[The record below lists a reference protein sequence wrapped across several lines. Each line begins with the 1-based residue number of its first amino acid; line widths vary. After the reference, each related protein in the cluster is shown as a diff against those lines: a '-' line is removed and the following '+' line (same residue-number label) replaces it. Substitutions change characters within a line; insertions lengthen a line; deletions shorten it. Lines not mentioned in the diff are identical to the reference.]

1 MELTTSAASAPDGR
15 RAAQRP
21 RVPNPALANLP
32 QIASLDAA
40 FERMEFLPADAT
52 AETAVMP
59 TIQHAH
65 LGFDLVRAVFQ
76 SASERDLSSLEFRNK
91 TESALEVIF
100 HQSDRHGH
108 SSPAAKVRVPNAVA
122 RGFLVVVPEGMG
134 RLAIR
139 RALVRLFGDEVD
151 EINVD
156 SPEGLVCYLRARIL
170 VVQFGPTGGLRAFA
184 KGFVK
189 AFDDALGLNLF
200 SKARGRIHRGE
211 DEIGALLQAL
221 AIAGSLGCL
230 IVENINTRNARPDKA
245 SELWDTLARFA
256 DATGIPVVI
265 MVTPGA
271 AAALSEQDSAR
282 RALSGAGQYHV
293 PPHPVDSLHWHAE
306 AQFIFNRY
314 LRKHFGT
321 EAPDWYFDVLWKETL
336 GHTDLGHKL
345 CAHMSRNW
353 RDLVTSDVSRDHF
366 SHAAKLALLL
376 EQPHLKA
383 ITTARKYG
391 GLLTNTSVRR
401 HGDWLPLELVM
412 KTVPGLEDEKGRR
425 IPYPGDADQEGMPN
439 A

>member
-1 MELTTSAASAPDGR
+1 
-15 RAAQRP
+15 
-21 RVPNPALANLP
+21 
-32 QIASLDAA
+32 
-40 FERMEFLPADAT
+40 
-52 AETAVMP
+52 
-59 TIQHAH
+59 
-65 LGFDLVRAVFQ
+65 
-76 SASERDLSSLEFRNK
+76 
-91 TESALEVIF
+91 
-100 HQSDRHGH
+100 
-108 SSPAAKVRVPNAVA
+108 
-122 RGFLVVVPEGMG
+122 
-134 RLAIR
+134 
-139 RALVRLFGDEVD
+139 
-151 EINVD
+151 
-156 SPEGLVCYLRARIL
+156 
-170 VVQFGPTGGLRAFA
+170 
-184 KGFVK
+184 
-189 AFDDALGLNLF
+189 
-200 SKARGRIHRGE
+200 
-211 DEIGALLQAL
+211 
-221 AIAGSLGCL
+221 
-230 IVENINTRNARPDKA
+230 
-245 SELWDTLARFA
+245 
-256 DATGIPVVI
+256 

-271 AAALSEQDSAR
+271 AAALAEQDSAR

-336 GHTDLGHKL
+336 GHTELGHKL
-345 CAHMSRNW
+345 GAHMSRNW
-353 RDLVTSDVSRDHF
+353 RDLVTSDASRDHF